1 MSFFDLFRES
11 GIRLRLRS
19 GVRLAPSEDRSTLT
33 IGYRRGDS
41 LPVTRYHPAF
51 APAVERLA
59 SGACAS
65 SLRDLVFRQGGP
77 EPAALFSLLLRLLSE
92 RGAVD
97 YALVDETGERA
108 CLIPQRET
116 FVPALDPVP
125 DPSVPLDRFAF
136 IRRDDGRWL
145 LESPLVGARLTF
157 ADLAAL
163 DAPVVRSA
171 LAAAGFLAIAP
182 KMGEARREALRM
194 WEFHDLAFHSHHRL
208 GGHRDPSGGLFP
220 YVDEIDPAPAVRP
233 PWTGERIALR
243 RVPDHLGRESFADV
257 LHRRRSF
264 RTYDGDHPVSVADVG
279 ALLDRSARVRSVWS
293 ASART
298 PKGTEAVFEA
308 SRRPYPSGGA
318 SYELELYLAVDRCRD
333 LSAGLYHY
341 APSDHE
347 LVRISGPTPAVRRM
361 LADARKSTMEIA
373 DPQILVIVAARFAR
387 VMWKYRSI
395 AYALILRHTGVLY
408 QTLYLAATELGLAP
422 CALGTGNSEVFGAAT
437 GLDPLIEGSVGEFLL
452 GGRPSAFEREAAAGG
467 TPRNDQ
473 APGGAGTAGSTG
485 APPCARRAKQIA
497 RAGSPSTPE
506 RWCRSSVQVPA
517 NQVPIRS
524 RSRRMLRAE
533 RRSEHGSR
541 ACAGS
546 SQGARRGRDD
556 GA

>member
-1 MSFFDLFRES
+1 MSFFDLFQES
-11 GIRLRLRS
+11 AIHLRLRR
-19 GVRLAPSEDRSTLT
+19 GVRLAPSEDRSTLV
-33 IGYRRGDS
+33 IGYGSGDP
-41 LPVTRYHPAF
+41 LPLTRYHPAF

-65 SLRDLVFRQGGP
+65 GLRDLVFRQGGV
-77 EPAALFSLLLRLLSE
+77 EPAARFALLLRLLSE

-157 ADLAAL
+157 ADLGAL

-171 LAAAGFLAIAP
+171 LAAAGFLEAAP
-182 KMGEARREALRM
+182 KAGSPRREALRM

-208 GGHRDPSGGLFP
+208 GGHRDPNGGLFP

-233 PWTGERIALR
+233 PWTGERIALC
-243 RVPDHLGRESFADV
+243 RVPDDFGRESFADV

-264 RTYDGDHPVSVADVG
+264 RTYDEDHQISVADVG
-279 ALLDRSARVRSVWS
+279 ALLHRSARVRSVWS
-293 ASART
+293 ASVRT
-298 PKGTEAVFEA
+298 PKGKEAVFEA

-341 APSDHE
+341 APSGHE

-361 LADARKSTMEIA
+361 LADAGTSTMEIA
-373 DPQILVIVAARFAR
+373 NPQILVIVAARFAR

-408 QTLYLAATELGLAP
+408 QTFYLAATELGLAP
-422 CALGTGNSEVFGAAT
+422 CALGTGNSEAFSAAT
-437 GLDPLIEGSVGEFLL
+437 GLDPVIEGSVGEFLL
-452 GGRPSAFEREAAAGG
+452 GGRPSAYEREAAAGG
-467 TPRNDQ
+467 TPRDQ
-473 APGGAGTAGSTG
+473 APAGAETAGRTS
-485 APPCARRAKQIA
+485 AASCARRAKQIA
-497 RAGSPSTPE
+497 KAGSPSTPE
-506 RWCRSSVQVPA
+506 RLCRSSVQVPA
-517 NQVPIRS
+517 NHVPVRS
-524 RSRRMLRAE
+524 RSRRILRAE

-541 ACAGS
+541 AFSGS
-546 SQGARRGRDD
+546 SQGASRGRDD